1 MFSLANAEQSSG
13 IVLPSAATWER
24 SLPFGVNQFP
34 FTTRLRTPGG
44 RTLQVIANELQRVSG
59 LDVPPASASASS
71 SSQTSTSSTANR
83 RTFGFSDQQPYTT
96 RRAGDAV
103 RQPKQVKRRQQQR
116 AAQIEW
122 LLPEQQPS
130 LTFAIDRRTSSLV
143 PLERSP
149 AASFSELMNRIQAES
164 RLAASVLVR
173 QPSASSSV
181 DLSAAEMGVEK
192 WAVEPLSLGR
202 VCAND
207 ESRVTGPFAI
217 RMRLLRAR
225 GYNVLLLPERLHTEL
240 YATDLR
246 FALGDTARRESAIGD
261 LVHKLV
267 LRPAIEA
274 TRAADCVAGGGA
286 PAAPP
291 HPQVIRVQRKD

>member
-1 MFSLANAEQSSG
+1 M
-13 IVLPSAATWER
+13 
-24 SLPFGVNQFP
+24 
-34 FTTRLRTPGG
+34 
-44 RTLQVIANELQRVSG
+44 
-59 LDVPPASASASS
+59 
-71 SSQTSTSSTANR
+71 
-83 RTFGFSDQQPYTT
+83 
-96 RRAGDAV
+96 
-103 RQPKQVKRRQQQR
+103 
-116 AAQIEW
+116 
-122 LLPEQQPS
+122 LPEQQPS

-143 PLERSP
+143 PFERSP

-181 DLSAAEMGVEK
+181 YLSAAEMGVER
-192 WAVEPLSLGR
+192 WSVEPLSLGR

-207 ESRVTGPFAI
+207 ESRATGPFVI

-225 GYNVLLLPERLHTEL
+225 GYNVLLLPEPLHIEL

-246 FALGDTARRESAIGD
+246 LALGDTACRESAIDD

-274 TRAADCVAGGGA
+274 TRAADRVAGGGA

-291 HPQVIRVQRKD
+291 HPQVIRVQQKD